1 MLRTS
6 DMQISFP
13 HLAQGPFSVKTF
25 NWTDLM
31 RNPTVVYGKDGPVR
45 VPRVPGPFAVVVC
58 FNLTD
63 RGTVWVLF
71 EKMTIGDQIG
81 TMSLIQDGAHTDF
94 VNCILKSFSTDNLCI
109 EFLCNLPLP
118 EGRSFSL
125 TRFTG

>member
-1 MLRTS
+1 MLRTN

-25 NWTDLM
+25 DWTDLM
-31 RNPTVVYGKDGPVR
+31 HDPTIAYGKDGQVK

-58 FNLTD
+58 FNLTE

-81 TMSLIQDGAHTDF
+81 TLSLIRDGAHVADF
-94 VNCILKSFSTDNLCI
+94 VKCILKSFSTDDLYLRI
-109 EFLCNLPLP
+109 EFLC
-118 EGRSFSL
+118 EGVKPKESNHRED
-125 TRFTG
+125 